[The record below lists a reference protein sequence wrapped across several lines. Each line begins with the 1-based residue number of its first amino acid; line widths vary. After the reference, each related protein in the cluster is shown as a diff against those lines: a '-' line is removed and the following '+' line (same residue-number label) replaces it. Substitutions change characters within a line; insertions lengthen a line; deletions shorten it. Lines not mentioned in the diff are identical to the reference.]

1 MAQLIELP
9 NGDWCDPTQV
19 RGIILGTLPD
29 GRWTAQP
36 ATDQTV
42 FVVLF
47 PDEAAARAWAAD
59 FGRRVNEGRAE

>member
-9 NGDWCDPTQV
+9 NGEWVDPETV
-19 RGIILGTLPD
+19 ARVIF
-29 GRWTAQP
+29 P
-36 ATDQTV
+36 ASRTV
-42 FVVLF
+42 CVVTFGSGVLFLEF